1 MTQVKV
7 AGSSTV
13 ILSPTE
19 TYWRMVM
26 YKSILVPIDL
36 AHRDVGLAMIKRAVA
51 LSDDNAKI
59 TLLHVIGDIPAYVQS
74 YLPEGQLQEN
84 LVETRKT
91 LKALSDAVDVK
102 ADIIVRYGSP
112 SPVILDEADER
123 DIDLIIIASHHP
135 GIKDYLMGSTAS
147 RVVRHA
153 DCSVLINR

>member
-1 MTQVKV
+1 
-7 AGSSTV
+7 
-13 ILSPTE
+13 
-19 TYWRMVM
+19 M

-36 AHRDVGLAMIKRAVA
+36 AHRDVGQAMIKRAVT
-51 LSDDNAKI
+51 LSDDNAEI
-59 TLLHVIGDIPAYVQS
+59 TLLHVIGDIPAYAQS

-84 LVETRKT
+84 LEETRT
-91 LKALSDAVDVK
+91 VLKEMVDAADIK
-102 ADIIVRYGSP
+102 ADVVVRYGSP

-123 DIDLIIIASHHP
+123 GSDLIIIASHHP

>member
-1 MTQVKV
+1 
-7 AGSSTV
+7 
-13 ILSPTE
+13 
-19 TYWRMVM
+19 M

-36 AHRDVGLAMIKRAVA
+36 VHPEVGQAMIKRAVL

-59 TLLHVIGDIPAYVQS
+59 TLLHVIGDIPAYVES
-74 YLPEGQLQEN
+74 YLPEGQLQKG
-84 LVETRKT
+84 LAETKAT
-91 LKALSDAVDVK
+91 LKALADAIDVK
-102 ADIIVRYGSP
+102 ADIVVRYGSP

-135 GIKDYLMGSTAS
+135 GIKDYLIGSTAS

>member
-1 MTQVKV
+1 
-7 AGSSTV
+7 
-13 ILSPTE
+13 
-19 TYWRMVM
+19 M

-36 AHRDVGLAMIKRAVA
+36 AHQEVGQAMIKRAVA
-51 LSDDNAKI
+51 LSDDNAEI
-59 TLLHVIGDIPAYVQS
+59 TLLHVIGDIPAYAQS

-84 LVETRKT
+84 LEETRKV
-91 LKALSDAVDVK
+91 LKGMVDAAGIK
-102 ADIIVRYGSP
+102 ADVVVRYGSP

-123 DIDLIIIASHHP
+123 GSDLIIIASHHP

>member
-1 MTQVKV
+1 
-7 AGSSTV
+7 
-13 ILSPTE
+13 
-19 TYWRMVM
+19 M

-36 AHRDVGLAMIKRAVA
+36 AHQEVGQAMIKRAVA
-51 LSDDNAKI
+51 LSDDKAEI
-59 TLLHVIGDIPAYVQS
+59 TLLHVIGDIPAYAQS

-84 LVETRKT
+84 LEETRKV
-91 LKALSDAVDVK
+91 LKGMVDAAGIK
-102 ADIIVRYGSP
+102 ADVVVRYGSP

-123 DIDLIIIASHHP
+123 GSDLIIIASHHP

>member
-1 MTQVKV
+1 
-7 AGSSTV
+7 
-13 ILSPTE
+13 
-19 TYWRMVM
+19 M

-36 AHRDVGLAMIKRAVA
+36 AHRDIGQAMIKRAVA

-59 TLLHVIGDIPAYVQS
+59 TLLHVIGDIPAYAQS
-74 YLPEGQLQEN
+74 YLPEGQMQEN
-84 LVETRKT
+84 LEETRKT
-91 LKALSDAVDVK
+91 LKALSESVDVE
-102 ADIIVRYGSP
+102 ADVVVRYGSP

-123 DIDLIIIASHHP
+123 DSDLIIIASHHP

>member
-1 MTQVKV
+1 
-7 AGSSTV
+7 
-13 ILSPTE
+13 
-19 TYWRMVM
+19 M

-36 AHRDVGLAMIKRAVA
+36 EHPDVGLAMIKRAVA
-51 LSDDNAKI
+51 LSDDGAEI
-59 TLLHVIGDIPAYVQS
+59 ALLHVIGDIPAYAQS

-84 LVETRKT
+84 LEETKRALQALADSLDQKVET
-91 LKALSDAVDVK
+91 V
-102 ADIIVRYGSP
+102 VRYGSP

-135 GIKDYLMGSTAS
+135 GIKDYLIGSTAS

>member
-1 MTQVKV
+1 
-7 AGSSTV
+7 
-13 ILSPTE
+13 
-19 TYWRMVM
+19 M

-36 AHRDVGLAMIKRAVA
+36 AHREVGQAMIKRAVA
-51 LSDDNAKI
+51 LSDDSAEI
-59 TLLHVIGDIPAYVQS
+59 TLLHVIGDIPAYAQS

-84 LVETRKT
+84 LEETRKV
-91 LKALSDAVDVK
+91 LKGMVDAAGIK
-102 ADIIVRYGSP
+102 ADVVVRYGSP

-123 DIDLIIIASHHP
+123 GSDLIIIASHHP